1 MEPPQTTARG
11 LPGVVVSLV
20 GVTRGSRAGT
30 GERSAVF
37 SGFRK
42 CGTYCRFTLVANALA
57 LLNTAPG
64 NGADCRPSPRG
75 RRHRHPATAGRSPP
89 PREAGLPA
97 LPLLRQPKGRGR
109 KSRGLGR
116 IRRRHVW
123 LGAPL
128 PARGGGSSGRSAAGP
143 SPRISSS
150 LPQRPVRSEVSAV
163 AGRGGGDMSDLGDW
177 FRSIPLITRYWFAGS
192 IAVPLIGKLG
202 LVSPVYLFLWPDA
215 FINRFQIWRPITA
228 TFFFPVG
235 PGTGF
240 LYLVNLYFL
249 YQYSS
254 RLETGAF
261 DGRPA
266 DYMFMLL
273 FNWICIVITG
283 LAMDMQLLMIPLIM
297 SVLYVWAQ
305 LNRDMIVSF
314 WFGTRFKACYL
325 PWVILGFNYIIGG
338 SVINEL
344 IGNLV
349 GHLYFFLMFKYPMDL
364 GGRNFLS
371 TPQFLYRWLPNRR
384 GGVSGFGVPPASM
397 RRAAED
403 QQGGGRHN
411 WGQGFRLGDQ

>member
-1 MEPPQTTARG
+1 
-11 LPGVVVSLV
+11 
-20 GVTRGSRAGT
+20 
-30 GERSAVF
+30 
-37 SGFRK
+37 
-42 CGTYCRFTLVANALA
+42 
-57 LLNTAPG
+57 
-64 NGADCRPSPRG
+64 
-75 RRHRHPATAGRSPP
+75 
-89 PREAGLPA
+89 
-97 LPLLRQPKGRGR
+97 
-109 KSRGLGR
+109 
-116 IRRRHVW
+116 
-123 LGAPL
+123 
-128 PARGGGSSGRSAAGP
+128 
-143 SPRISSS
+143 
-150 LPQRPVRSEVSAV
+150 
-163 AGRGGGDMSDLGDW
+163 MSDLGDW

-192 IAVPLIGKLG
+192 IAVPLVGKLG
-202 LVSPVYLFLWPDA
+202 LVSPVNLFLWPDA
-215 FINRFQIWRPITA
+215 FIHRFQIWRPITA

-254 RLETGAF
+254 RLETAGAF

-273 FNWICIVITG
+273 FNWICIV
-283 LAMDMQLLMIPLIM
+283 LLMIPLIM

-314 WFGTRFKACYL
+314 WFGTRFKRPVTFHGL
-325 PWVILGFNYIIGG
+325 FWDSTTSLVDL
-338 SVINEL
+338 INEL